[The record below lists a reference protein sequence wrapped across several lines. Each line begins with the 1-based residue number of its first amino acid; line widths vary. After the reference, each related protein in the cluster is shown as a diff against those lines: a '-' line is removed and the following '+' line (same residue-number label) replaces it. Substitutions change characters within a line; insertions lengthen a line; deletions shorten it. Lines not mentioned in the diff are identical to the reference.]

1 MYLLALL
8 SQLRPKVSHV
18 WKLKE
23 SYQWWYNEGTSF
35 SLRMEWTQTV
45 YDAPGYGSLVSG
57 AIMTLFNILLF
68 VGASEGKRSFFLP
81 WLIVKMIGI
90 IGAYIL
96 AGYFLVIGNLINLLN
111 HWQLLMQAP
120 NSIKISMP

>member
-8 SQLRPKVSHV
+8 SQPRPKVSNV

-68 VGASEGKRSFFLP
+68 VGASEGKRAFFLP

-96 AGYFLVIGNLINLLN
+96 AGYFLVIGNLINLIIPR
-111 HWQLLMQAP
+111 QLLIYAP
-120 NSIKISMP
+120 NTIKFSMP